1 MGNSFYSSQKVEF
14 QQVEEEVYHFLAI
27 HYEHIEEYAVFVFGK
42 LAGDKGGVTNFL
54 LFGVSDK
61 SLSCTIGVGEKYL
74 LVPNQIFAR
83 SNSLDALFLTV
94 GINQHPQDVLL
105 DDVCKTLLK
114 ITERK
119 SKHFLNQ
126 RNNDEAYIPQEQE
139 VLFTMHTIFRVG
151 EIKQTVENS
160 RLWEVEL
167 AINDENDP
175 QFSARTSLI
184 KDEIGGEG

>member
-94 GINQHPQDVLL
+94 GINQHQQDVLL

-119 SKHFLNQ
+119 N
-126 RNNDEAYIPQEQE
+126 EAYIPQEQE